1 MSTEKKN
8 IYDSVNKHI
17 SDLENDIIAFY
28 YDAWNSKYSISVWG
42 DIHNS
47 VWDCV
52 VASITDAVSDTVY
65 KNLNEIKLL

>member
-1 MSTEKKN
+1 MSTEKQN
-8 IYDSVNKHI
+8 IYDSVNRNIVFLESSIIETEYDKWHPKYDI
-17 SDLENDIIAFY
+17 SL
-28 YDAWNSKYSISVWG
+28 WK

-52 VASITDAVSDTVY
+52 VSSITDAVSDTVY